1 MESNGTFLGCNSK
14 SVDVSLHFSPPR
26 AFLSP
31 PLSSLFVL
39 PLQLSRLEV
48 TQRLVGFTGE
58 RQQIF
63 SPLIWLAVLVGEVLA
78 GECVRVQ
85 KSCSK
90 SPPPFFFFFFV
101 KQKVGWM
108 FPGSTPWALG

>member
-78 GECVRVQ
+78 GPAFGIGNNLVAGRTHPLAGGKLLVRQ
-85 KSCSK
+85 DH
-90 SPPPFFFFFFV
+90 
-101 KQKVGWM
+101 
-108 FPGSTPWALG
+108 ALFATGERW